1 MCLWCCRPQYPAGL
15 PLLLAARDWF
25 VSLLHPTIRASQYSM
40 FGLTVHAVEN
50 WKDPQ
55 QRSHQALNWPD
66 VLLYIVFPARTEG
79 THVFTICYWHPEL
92 KLGKWSWN
100 SARSQT
106 TQISN
111 LSEVAELSSFC
122 KSTFNNSTRAS
133 TRPCQSLQ
141 LRWGGDK
148 RRRRFCWHMSVRVWR
163 IQGVNTTNHRND
175 SLKYT
180 HWCESGPSV
189 PVNGTRQDILRCYIF
204 RIWIMAVSV
213 VAQIHTVMLANPSFW
228 S

>member
-25 VSLLHPTIRASQYSM
+25 VSPLHPTIRSSQYSM

-55 QRSHQALNWPD
+55 PD

-79 THVFTICYWHPEL
+79 THVFTICFWHPEL

-106 TQISN
+106 THISN

-122 KSTFNNSTRAS
+122 KSTSNNSTRLQRDPAKVFNCGGEVTS
-133 TRPCQSLQ
+133 GGGVSVDIRPLGC
-141 LRWGGDK
+141 GA
-148 RRRRFCWHMSVRVWR
+148 FRVWIQPTTEMIHSNIPTDVKVAHQFHLWMEPGR
-163 IQGVNTTNHRND
+163 I
-175 SLKYT
+175 
-180 HWCESGPSV
+180 
-189 PVNGTRQDILRCYIF
+189 
-204 RIWIMAVSV
+204 
-213 VAQIHTVMLANPSFW
+213 FW
-228 S
+228 DAT